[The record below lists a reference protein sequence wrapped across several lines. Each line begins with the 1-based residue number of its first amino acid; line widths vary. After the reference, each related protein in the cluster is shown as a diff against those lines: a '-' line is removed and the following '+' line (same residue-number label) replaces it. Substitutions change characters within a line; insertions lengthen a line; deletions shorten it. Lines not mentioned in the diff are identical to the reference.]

1 LLTFWFFLNEFG
13 GRFHPL
19 CAAGTN
25 RVLPNGSPESNF
37 RFLAFALKQRI
48 LFIGY
53 NICLG
58 DMSFLTSSGYP
69 FKSKER
75 ETKTNPARVG
85 KLIPMQITS
94 SEIEP
99 E

>member
-1 LLTFWFFLNEFG
+1 M
-13 GRFHPL
+13 
-19 CAAGTN
+19 N
-25 RVLPNGSPESNF
+25 RVLRNASPKSNF
-37 RFLAFALKQRI
+37 RFLAFALTQRI

-53 NICLG
+53 NICLD
-58 DMSFLTSSGYP
+58 DMSFQTSSGYP
-69 FKSKER
+69 FRNKSKER

-85 KLIPMQITS
+85 KLIPMQITL

>member
-1 LLTFWFFLNEFG
+1 MYQ
-13 GRFHPL
+13 
-19 CAAGTN
+19 
-25 RVLPNGSPESNF
+25 VLPNSSLKSNF
-37 RFLAFALKQRI
+37 RFLASASPQRI

-58 DMSFLTSSGYP
+58 DMSFQTSSGYP
-69 FKSKER
+69 FRNKSKER

-85 KLIPMQITS
+85 KLIPMQITLP
-94 SEIEP
+94 EIEP